1 MTQTQTI
8 RPSLWW
14 AALAIPFFLAGM
26 GLAIFSLVTQIQRV
40 GASMAYAN
48 VPGEMELDLKR
59 NLSYTIFLEQMYEG
73 SSYPAPMFALKSS
86 VRCALRALPYGYVL
100 PTSAPH
106 ASTTHNYAARSAI

>member
-14 AALAIPFFLAGM
+14 AALAIPFFLAGA

-48 VPGEMELDLKR
+48 VPGEMDLDLQR
-59 NLSYTIFLEQMYEG
+59 NISYTIFLEQMYVG
-73 SSYPAPMFALKSS
+73 STYTAPMFALKSS
-86 VRCALRALPYGYVL
+86 VRSALRALPYCDSI
-100 PTSAPH
+100 PM
-106 ASTTHNYAARSAI
+106 